1 MLKVAMICMLVAVVI
16 LAVSVS
22 LMKKN
27 SSLTFLLKVLAL
39 IALVSLG
46 FIVAN
51 YKDNFSGFSILL
63 ILGIMPM
70 FLSTFDLKQMLET
83 KKKETAQ
90 AQDIPAEEEIAEQS
104 ENPKE
109 KPKKK
114 GTKTHF
120 LNFLV
125 QSNGNILSAI
135 GLFLS
140 AICIS
145 ISTLYIGKESVLGF
159 GIGLLVGL
167 AVTFVML
174 SLGKLKNPFD
184 ATSFCLFVA
193 SAGLM
198 LGNIILAFMYSF
210 AITNIL
216 FCLGALL
223 FGAYAVLQTK
233 FNKNYFNP
241 IYYASVILFFLS
253 ILL

>member
-63 ILGIMPM
+63 ILGVMPM
-70 FLSTFDLKQMLET
+70 FLSTFDLKQMLEAKQKETANQQESAVKEKVVAEQPQHTNKKT
-83 KKKETAQ
+83 KKKGSRPQ
-90 AQDIPAEEEIAEQS
+90 
-104 ENPKE
+104 
-109 KPKKK
+109 
-114 GTKTHF
+114 F
-120 LNFLV
+120 LNFFV
-125 QSNGNILSAI
+125 QSNGNLLSAI

-145 ISTLYIGKESVLGF
+145 ISTLYIGKESVLGI

-167 AVTFVML
+167 AVTLVML
-174 SLGKLKNPFD
+174 ALGKLKNPFD
-184 ATSFCLFVA
+184 ATAFCLFVA

-210 AITNIL
+210 ATTNIM
-216 FCLGALL
+216 FCIGALL
-223 FGAYAVLQTK
+223 FGVYSALQTK
-233 FNKNYFNP
+233 LNKNYLCP
-241 IYYASVILFFLS
+241 IYYA
-253 ILL
+253 